1 VTPASHLSAGTFYG
15 TLRKSFPLDAEAVL
29 AVGAAEEARVV
40 PVDDFVKEELYPGYK
55 QEFGSQPFVA
65 GPVRPFRVADNAR
78 YWLRDSLHF
87 SEGMVPASIA
97 FLDDAQTWGA
107 QLGAEIVGVPPTR
120 GSVNR
125 LAGTHVYI
133 GTIDVDT
140 PWQVQARAARFGAYV
155 TPILADFGR
164 YWDQRA
170 GELTAAYDYLDHLD
184 LAALGNGELWAAVKD
199 AYAFHRRAWFIH
211 FEVMY
216 VLTAN
221 YLAFYGLAEEIGLE
235 GSQVSSFLAGEQ
247 TFYARTD
254 EELWRLAGLARDLGV
269 DSPLRH
275 AAPADALSQLKTLPN
290 GPAWL
295 SHLDGFLATY
305 GQRTE
310 ETCRVDTPS
319 WIEDPSPALYAIG
332 SFLARPAGFDFHAA
346 RQASLA
352 ERDARIEAAR
362 RQLSGPSLR
371 RFNEALASNQAA
383 NFAWWNEEHN
393 YLIDR
398 RAAIPA
404 RRAIL
409 ELGAR
414 LAADDVLDSPD
425 DLFYLFK
432 PEFFDVMEDPGD
444 ASKGG
449 ALKGGALKGS
459 ALKGGARWA
468 ELRALI
474 PDRRAYFE
482 HWKTRGPQLPTML
495 GTIPDTVPDPI
506 MIEVFGLS
514 GHFLETLRGAAGG
527 HDSAT
532 GSAAPE
538 GAATESAA
546 TEIRGFPAARGV
558 VEGTARV
565 ITSVAD
571 IGVIEPGDIL
581 VCGGTTTEWTPVF
594 GIITACVCDT
604 GGSLTHAAIVSREYG
619 IPCVVGTAIATQVIK
634 TGDRIRVDG
643 RAGTVHVLH

>member
-1 VTPASHLSAGTFYG
+1 
-15 TLRKSFPLDAEAVL
+15 VL

-65 GPVRPFRVADNAR
+65 GPVRPFSVADNAR

-155 TPILADFGR
+155 TPILRDFGA
-164 YWDQRA
+164 YWAQRA
-170 GELTAAYDYLDHLD
+170 DELQAAYDYLDNLD
-184 LAALGNGELWAAVKD
+184 LAALDNGELWAAVKD

-221 YLAFYGLAEEIGLE
+221 YLAFYSLAEEIGLE
-235 GSQVSSFLAGEQ
+235 GSRVSAFLAGEQ
-247 TFYARTD
+247 TFYGKTD

-275 AAPADALSQLKTLPN
+275 AAPADALARMKTLPN

-295 SHLDGFLATY
+295 SHLDAFLATY

-310 ETCRVDTPS
+310 ETCRIDTPS
-319 WIEDPSPALYAIG
+319 WIEDPSPALYAIA
-332 SFLARPAGFDFHAA
+332 SFLAKPAGFDFQAA

-352 ERDARIEAAR
+352 ERDAQIEAAR
-362 RQLSGPSLR
+362 RQLSGQNLQ

-383 NFAWWNEEHN
+383 NFAWWNEQHN

-404 RRAIL
+404 RRAVL

-414 LAADDVLDSPD
+414 LAADDVIGAPD

-432 PEFFDVMEDPGD
+432 PEFFDVMEGA
-444 ASKGG
+444 ASKGS
-449 ALKGGALKGS
+449 ASNGS
-459 ALKGGARWA
+459 ASNGSARWA
-468 ELRALI
+468 ELTAMI

-482 HWKTRGPQLPTML
+482 HWKTRGPELPTML

-514 GHFLETLRGAAGG
+514 GHFLETLKGASGS
-527 HDSAT
+527 HD
-532 GSAAPE
+532 
-538 GAATESAA
+538 AA
-546 TEIRGFPAARGV
+546 TEIRGFPAAKGV
-558 VEGTARV
+558 VEGSAKV

-571 IGVIEPGDIL
+571 IALVEPGDIL

-634 TGDRIRVDG
+634 TGDRVRVDG